1 MYQHRDIKGST
12 LDLPAG
18 KVVCVG
24 RNYHEHIKELNNP
37 VPSSPLLFIKPQT
50 ALCCLQNPILIPKN
64 HGRVEHELEIAVL
77 IGKELR
83 QASKEEAQSAV
94 CAFAVALDLTLR
106 DVQARCKANAHPWEI
121 AKGFDNA
128 CPISPFVPAAQ
139 FPDWSAIEFSLSVN
153 GTLRQRGVSS
163 QMMTDIAQL
172 VSYASQFFTLQ
183 KGDVV
188 LTGTPKGVGELHFGD
203 KLELHLGQHTFHTEV
218 I

>member
-50 ALCCLQNPILIPKN
+50 ALCCLQNPILIPKTL
-64 HGRVEHELEIAVL
+64 GRVEHELEIAAL
-77 IGKELR
+77 IGKDLT
-83 QASKEEAQSAV
+83 QASAEEAKSAV

-106 DVQARCKANAHPWEI
+106 DVQECCKANAHPWEI

-128 CPISPFVPAAQ
+128 CPVSPFVPVGQ
-139 FPDWSAIEFSLSVN
+139 FSDWTAIDFSLQVN
-153 GTLRQRGVSS
+153 GMLRQAGNS
-163 QMMTDIAQL
+163 QHMLVDIPHL
-172 VSYASQFFTLQ
+172 ISYASQFFTLQ
-183 KGDVV
+183 KGDIM
-188 LTGTPKGVGELHFGD
+188 LTGTPQGVGELRLGD
-203 KLELHLGQHTFHTEV
+203 KLELHLGEHCFHTEV